1 MTDPAFVILVEVLL
15 SFILVI
21 VVLGNLFVIQ
31 AVCRHVRLK
40 TIPNICITSLAFA
53 DLIVGLL
60 NIPMYMYTVYDDAF
74 EQKYPEKLILALT
87 ALDLY
92 FGAVS
97 ILHLA
102 LISMERC
109 YAVTYPLRRKFL
121 QKGKRLK

>member
-1 MTDPAFVILVEVLL
+1 MTDPAFAILVEVLL
-15 SFILVI
+15 ALIVVI
-21 VVLGNLFVIQ
+21 IVLGNLFVIQ

-60 NIPMYMYTVYDDAF
+60 NVPMYMYAVYVDAF
-74 EQKYPEKLILALT
+74 KKNYSEKYILALNS
-87 ALDLY
+87 LDMY
-92 FGAVS
+92 FGVTS

-109 YAVTYPLRRKFL
+109 YAITYPLRRRFL
-121 QKGKRLK
+121 QKGKRLN

>member
-31 AVCRHVRLK
+31 AVCRHVHLK

-60 NIPMYMYTVYDDAF
+60 NIPMYMYTVYDDGF
-74 EQKYPEKLILALT
+74 EQKYPEKLILALN

>member
-121 QKGKRLK
+121 QRGKRLK

>member
-74 EQKYPEKLILALT
+74 EQKYPEKLILALN

-92 FGAVS
+92 FGVVS

-102 LISMERC
+102 LISTERC
-109 YAVTYPLRRKFL
+109 YAITYPLRRRFL